1 MNQFSIRDIEMLSG
15 IKAHTLRIWEQRHGF
30 NFCKRKES
38 LHRYYDNDD
47 LKQILQISFLYHHGY
62 KISKIAKLSAA
73 EISEI
78 APSAFVPALNP
89 AVEKL
94 IQACIDYDE
103 TVFAEELDRTINV
116 SGLEDALLQTIYPLL
131 EQIGMMWMNNQLIPA
146 QEHFATSIIQK
157 KILFHTDAL
166 TRESEGQQATV
177 LIFAPS
183 GEMHEIPLLVA
194 RYILK
199 KHGIKNFYPGAD
211 ISVEE
216 LKYFCQNKK
225 ISHLYFHLLT
235 HFPSFEPLEY
245 LESLHKAVPDV
256 QIIASGP
263 VMNQLR
269 DVPEYAKILSSL
281 EEVTRMQQL
290 IIAE

>member
-47 LKQILQISFLYHHGY
+47 LKQILQISYLYHHGY

-78 APSAFVPALNP
+78 APTSFIPVTNP
-89 AVEKL
+89 VVDTL
-94 IQACIDYDE
+94 IQACIDYNE
-103 TVFAEELDRTINV
+103 NVFSEELERAINT
-116 SGLEDALLQTIYPLL
+116 SGLEEALLHVIYPVL
-131 EQIGMMWMNNQLIPA
+131 EQIGMLWMSNQLIPA
-146 QEHFATSIIQK
+146 QEHFATAIIQK
-157 KILFHTDAL
+157 KIFAYTDSLPDVKEGSEAL
-166 TRESEGQQATV
+166 TLV
-177 LIFAPS
+177 FAPS

-199 KHGIKNFYPGAD
+199 KHGVKSVYLGAD

-216 LKYFCQNKK
+216 VKYFCENKK
-225 ISHLYFHLLT
+225 VTHLYFHLIT
-235 HFPSFEPLEY
+235 NFQFFEPVEY
-245 LESLHKAVPDV
+245 LDSLRKAVPGV

-263 VMNQLR
+263 VMNKVR
-269 DVPEYAKILSSL
+269 DVPEDVKILSSL
-281 EEVTRMQQL
+281 EEVTRLQQ
-290 IIAE
+290 IIDAA